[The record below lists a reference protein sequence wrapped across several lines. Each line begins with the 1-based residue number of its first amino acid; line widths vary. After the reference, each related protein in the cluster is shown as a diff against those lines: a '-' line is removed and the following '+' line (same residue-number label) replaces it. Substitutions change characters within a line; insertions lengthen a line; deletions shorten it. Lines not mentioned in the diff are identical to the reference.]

1 MVSVWLWFGVSLAL
15 CGVRVNQ
22 LALRDFNGLRCFG
35 SWHGDCSV
43 HFQQQRIGQTIAE
56 RLARRLLV
64 SILRSLTVNSEVFMM
79 TIFGMIVA
87 GYLVVSLID
96 EMF

>member
-22 LALRDFNGLRCFG
+22 LALRDFNGLHCFET
-35 SWHGDCSV
+35 WHGTCFIHS
-43 HFQQQRIGQTIAE
+43 HQRRTGQTVAE

-64 SILRSLTVNSEVFMM
+64 SILRSSTVNSEVFMM

-87 GYLVVSLID
+87 GYLIVSLID
-96 EMF
+96 EMI